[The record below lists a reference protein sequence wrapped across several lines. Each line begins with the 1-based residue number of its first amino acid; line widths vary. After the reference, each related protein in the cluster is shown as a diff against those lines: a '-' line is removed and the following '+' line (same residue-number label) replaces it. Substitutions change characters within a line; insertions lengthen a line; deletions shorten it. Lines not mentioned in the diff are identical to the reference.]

1 MAGFAVT
8 YDLQKE
14 PWAQAADVA
23 KLRASLK
30 QVHSAIVL
38 PILVLP
44 PMHCTS
50 REEEVEFH
58 IAAVCNLQICKR
70 RST

>member
-8 YDLQKE
+8 HDLQKE

-30 QVHSAIVL
+30 QVHSATVL

-50 REEEVEFH
+50 
-58 IAAVCNLQICKR
+58 
-70 RST
+70 